1 MPAETQT
8 DPVKSLEWRYATKKF
23 DPAKKIDAQTW
34 AKIEQSLVL
43 SPSSF
48 GLQPW
53 KFVVITDEK
62 VKQQLQPI
70 SYNQR
75 QPVDCSH
82 LVVLARKSALDA
94 DYIEKYMEL
103 TAKVKQVPIETLDM
117 LKGMQL
123 NFVKSTP
130 PEQLKAWQANQ
141 VYIALGVLLSAAA
154 ALGVDSCPMEG
165 LDKEAYDKLLGLPER
180 GCHAVVMCALGYRAA
195 DDKYAALAKVR
206 FPESELIIRV

>member
-1 MPAETQT
+1 MPTETQT

-23 DPAKKIDAQTW
+23 DPSRKIDAQTW
-34 AKIEQSLVL
+34 SKIEQSLLL

-62 VKQQLQPI
+62 IKQQLQPI

-82 LVVLARKSALDA
+82 LVVLARTSTLDA
-94 DYIEKYMEL
+94 DYVQRYMEL

-123 NFVKSTP
+123 NFIKSTP
-130 PEQLKAWQANQ
+130 PEQLKVWQSAQ

-165 LDKEAYDKLLGLPER
+165 LDKDAYDKLLGLPEK
-180 GCHAVVMCALGYRAA
+180 GCHAVVMCPLGYRAA
-195 DDKYAALAKVR
+195 DDKYAELAKVR